1 MANLILAS
9 KREVKSGAQKWHV
22 YLHENGA
29 KVADSELYFALPYK
43 ALRYAFLLRKRTG
56 AIIPKAIYTKLMA
69 DVSASKAQAEQAAPQ
84 EQSAAPQAEQAAP
97 QEQSAAPQAEQAA
110 EQSALAK
117 AFEQMKAKHPDSILL
132 FRCGDFYEAYGDD
145 ARTASDVLGITLTRT
160 SRKDI
165 TAQMAGFPHHA
176 LDTYLPKLVRAGKRV
191 AICEEPTKVAE
202 KVEPAK
208 KVTRKSAKKESK

>member
-9 KREVKSGAQKWHV
+9 KREVKSGAQMWHV
-22 YLHENGA
+22 YQHENGA
-29 KVADSELYFALPYK
+29 KVAESEFYFALPYK
-43 ALRYAFLLRKRTG
+43 ALRYAFMLRKRTG

-69 DVSASKAQAEQAAPQ
+69 DVSESKAQAEPS
-84 EQSAAPQAEQAAP
+84 ESEPVAEL
-97 QEQSAAPQAEQAA
+97 SV
-110 EQSALAK
+110 LGK
-117 AFEQMKAKHPDSILL
+117 AYEQMKAKHPDSILL
-132 FRCGDFYEAYGDD
+132 FRCGDFYESYDID
-145 ARTASDVLGITLTRT
+145 AKIISEVLGITLTRT

-191 AICEEPTKVAE
+191 AICVEPTKVAE

-208 KVTRKSAKKESK
+208 KATRKSAKKESK

>member
-9 KREVKSGAQKWHV
+9 KREVKSGAQMWHA
-22 YLHENGA
+22 YLQENGTKNA
-29 KVADSELYFALPYK
+29 ESDFYFSEPLKCLKYC
-43 ALRYAFLLRKRTG
+43 FLLRKRSG
-56 AIIPKAIYTKLMA
+56 GIIPKAIYAKLMA
-69 DVSASKAQAEQAAPQ
+69 DVSASKAQAEP
-84 EQSAAPQAEQAAP
+84 SAAQESAPEAEQA
-97 QEQSAAPQAEQAA
+97 S

-117 AFEQMKAKHPDSILL
+117 AWESMKAKHPDSILL
-132 FRCGDFYEAYGDD
+132 FRCGDFYESYDID
-145 ARTASDVLGITLTRT
+145 AKIISEVLGITLTRT

-191 AICEEPTKVAE
+191 AICDEPTKVAE

-208 KVTRKSAKKESK
+208 KATRKSAKKESK